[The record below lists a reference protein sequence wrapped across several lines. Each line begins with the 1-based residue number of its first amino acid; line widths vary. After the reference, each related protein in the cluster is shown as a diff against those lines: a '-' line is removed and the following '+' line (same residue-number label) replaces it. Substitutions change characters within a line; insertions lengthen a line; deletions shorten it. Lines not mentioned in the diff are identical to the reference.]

1 MRKKSPFFLDFDED
15 YAIIKPKKYLWRVD
29 MKYIVNGSIILTDG
43 IVENCVLAYDS
54 KICGLTTKDQIPDGA
69 EVIDAKGGYVAPGL
83 VDIHIHGYLG
93 EDASDGS
100 AEGIKTMANGIMKN
114 GVTSWCPTT
123 MTVSME
129 EINTALNVVRSLKG
143 ESKDWDGAEI
153 LGVNLEGPYINPK
166 KKGAQAETH
175 IKPLDAQFVMDN
187 ADIISIATVAPEM
200 EGGCE
205 GIKKIR
211 ENCNVRVSI
220 GHTDATFEEA
230 IKGIDAGATHITH
243 LFNAQTPLHHR
254 NPGVVGAALVKDVY
268 TELICDTFHV
278 HKGLFELVAKTK
290 GDKLVLITDC
300 TRAGGMPDGEYTLG
314 GQKIIVNGIECLLED
329 GTIAGSV
336 LKLNNAVKNV
346 YNNTDMPLWT
356 VVAAASLNPAK
367 AIGVDDRKGSLDEGK
382 DADIIIT
389 DSDFNIVKT
398 IIGGKIRY
406 EA

>member
-1 MRKKSPFFLDFDED
+1 
-15 YAIIKPKKYLWRVD
+15 
-29 MKYIVNGSIILTDG
+29 MKYIKNGKIVLKDG
-43 IVENCVLAYDS
+43 IVENSVLAFDD
-54 KICGLTTKDQIPDGA
+54 KICGITAIEQIPADA

-93 EDASDGS
+93 EDVSDGS
-100 AEGIKTMANGIMKN
+100 ADGIKKMANGIMKN

-123 MTVSME
+123 MTVSMD
-129 EINTALNVVRSLKG
+129 EINTALNTVRSLK
-143 ESKDWDGAEI
+143 EKSKAWDGAEI
-153 LGVNLEGPYINPK
+153 LGVNLEGPFINPK

-175 IKPLDAQFVMDN
+175 IKAPDAKFIIDN
-187 ADIISIATVAPEM
+187 ADIISVATMAPEM
-200 EGGCE
+200 DGGCE
-205 GIKKIR
+205 AIAEIR
-211 ENCNVRVSI
+211 EKSNVKVSV

-230 IKGIDAGATHITH
+230 LAGIDAGATHITH

-254 NPGVVGAALVKDVY
+254 NPGVVGAALLRDVY

-278 HKGLFELVAKTK
+278 HKGLFELIAKIK

-367 AIGVDDRKGSLDEGK
+367 AIGVDDRKGSLEAGK

-389 DSDFNIVKT
+389 DRDFNIMKT
-398 IIGGKIRY
+398 IIGGNVKY

>member
-1 MRKKSPFFLDFDED
+1 
-15 YAIIKPKKYLWRVD
+15 
-29 MKYIVNGSIILTDG
+29 MKYVVNGKIILADG
-43 IVENCVLAYDS
+43 IVENEVLAFDN
-54 KICGLTTKDQIPDGA
+54 KICGITSKDQIPTDA
-69 EVIDAKGGYVAPGL
+69 EIIDANGGYVAPGL

-100 AEGIKTMANGIMKN
+100 ADGIRKMANGIMKN

-129 EINTALNVVRSLKG
+129 EINTALDTVRSLKA
-143 ESKDWDGAEI
+143 ESKSWDGAEI

-175 IKPLDAQFVMDN
+175 IKPLDAEFVINN
-187 ADIISIATVAPEM
+187 ADVISIATVAPEM
-200 EGGCE
+200 EGGCD
-205 GIKKIR
+205 GIRKIR
-211 ENCNVRVSI
+211 ENSSVRVSI
-220 GHTDATFEEA
+220 GHTDASFEDTIA
-230 IKGIDAGATHITH
+230 GIDAGATHITH
-243 LFNAQTPLHHR
+243 LFNAQTALHHR
-254 NPGVVGAALVKDVY
+254 NPGVVGAALLRDVY

-278 HKGLFELVAKTK
+278 HKGLFELIAKVK

-336 LKLNNAVKNV
+336 LKLHNAVKNV
-346 YNNTDMPLWT
+346 YNNTDMPLWS
-356 VVAAASLNPAK
+356 VVSAASLNPAK
-367 AIGVDDRKGSLDEGK
+367 AIGVDDRKGSLEAGK

-389 DSDFNIVKT
+389 DGDFNIKKT
-398 IIGGKIRY
+398 IIGGEIKY
-406 EA
+406 EI

>member
-1 MRKKSPFFLDFDED
+1 
-15 YAIIKPKKYLWRVD
+15 
-29 MKYIVNGSIILTDG
+29 MKYIVNGSIILPDA
-43 IVENCVLAYDS
+43 ILENCAIGFDE
-54 KICGLTTKDQIPDGA
+54 KICGITSAEQIPADA
-69 EVIDAKGGYVAPGL
+69 EIIDAKGGYVAPGL

-93 EDASDGS
+93 EDTSDGK
-100 AEGIKTMANGIMKN
+100 AEGIEKMANGIMKN

-123 MTVSME
+123 MTVSMD
-129 EINTALNVVRSLKG
+129 EINTALNTVRSLK
-143 ESKDWDGAEI
+143 EKSKAWDGAEI
-153 LGVNLEGPYINPK
+153 LGVNLEGPFINPK

-175 IKPLDAQFVMDN
+175 IKAPDAKFIIDN
-187 ADIISIATVAPEM
+187 ADIISVATMAPEM
-200 EGGCE
+200 DGGCE
-205 GIKKIR
+205 AIAEIR
-211 ENCNVRVSI
+211 EKSNVKVSV

-230 IKGIDAGATHITH
+230 LAGIDAGATHITH

-254 NPGVVGAALVKDVY
+254 NPGVVGAALLRDVY

-278 HKGLFELVAKTK
+278 HKGLFELIAKIK

-367 AIGVDDRKGSLDEGK
+367 AIGVDDRKGSLDAGK

-389 DSDFNIVKT
+389 DRDFNIMKT
-398 IIGGKIRY
+398 IIGGNIKY

>member
-1 MRKKSPFFLDFDED
+1 
-15 YAIIKPKKYLWRVD
+15 
-29 MKYIVNGSIILTDG
+29 MKYIVNGNIILKDKV
-43 IVENCVLAYDS
+43 VENSAIGFEGKICEIIDS
-54 KICGLTTKDQIPDGA
+54 KQIPEDA
-69 EVIDAKGGYVAPGL
+69 ELIDAKGGFVAPGL

-93 EDASDGS
+93 EDTSDGS
-100 AEGIKTMANGIMKN
+100 AEGIKKMAGGIIKN

-129 EINTALNVVRSLKG
+129 EINAALNVVRSLKE
-143 ESKDWDGAEI
+143 ESKSWCGAEI
-153 LGVNLEGPYINPK
+153 LGVNLEGPFINPK

-175 IKPLDAQFVMDN
+175 IKAPDADFIIN
-187 ADIISIATVAPEM
+187 NSDIISLATMAPEM
-200 EGGCE
+200 NGGSDA
-205 GIKKIR
+205 IKKIR
-211 ENCNVRVSI
+211 EKCNVKVSI

-230 IKGIDAGATHITH
+230 LSGIDAGATHITH

-254 NPGVVGAALVKDVY
+254 NPGVVGAALLRDVY

-278 HKGLFELVAKTK
+278 HKGLFELIAKIK

-336 LKLNNAVKNV
+336 LKLNDAVKNV
-346 YNNTDMPLWT
+346 YKNTEMPLWQ
-356 VVAAASLNPAK
+356 VVAAASLNPAR
-367 AIGVDDRKGSLDEGK
+367 AIGADDRKGSLEIGK
-382 DADIIIT
+382 DADIIIC
-389 DSDFNIVKT
+389 DSEFNVMKT
-398 IIGGKIRY
+398 IIGGKVKY

>member
-1 MRKKSPFFLDFDED
+1 
-15 YAIIKPKKYLWRVD
+15 
-29 MKYIVNGSIILTDG
+29 MKYIVNGSIILPNA
-43 IVENCVLAYDS
+43 ILENCAIGFDE
-54 KICGLTTKDQIPDGA
+54 KIYGITSAEQIPADA
-69 EVIDAKGGYVAPGL
+69 EIIDAKGGYVAPGL
-83 VDIHIHGYLG
+83 VDVHIHGYLG
-93 EDASDGS
+93 EDTSDGK
-100 AEGIKTMANGIMKN
+100 AEGIEKMANGIMKN

-123 MTVSME
+123 MTVSMD
-129 EINTALNVVRSLKG
+129 EINTALNTVRSLK
-143 ESKDWDGAEI
+143 EKSKAWDGAEI
-153 LGVNLEGPYINPK
+153 LGVNLEGPFINPK

-175 IKPLDAQFVMDN
+175 IKAPDAKFIIDN
-187 ADIISIATVAPEM
+187 ADIISVATMAPEM
-200 EGGCE
+200 DGGCE
-205 GIKKIR
+205 AIAEIR
-211 ENCNVRVSI
+211 EKSNVKVSV

-230 IKGIDAGATHITH
+230 LAGIDAGATHITH

-254 NPGVVGAALVKDVY
+254 NPGVVGAALLRDVY

-278 HKGLFELVAKTK
+278 HKGLFELIAKIK

-367 AIGVDDRKGSLDEGK
+367 AIGVDDRKGSLEAGK

-389 DSDFNIVKT
+389 DRDFNIMKT
-398 IIGGKIRY
+398 IIGGNVKY

>member
-1 MRKKSPFFLDFDED
+1 
-15 YAIIKPKKYLWRVD
+15 

-200 EGGCE
+200 DGGCE